1 MSLAGDS
8 AGQDYAGN
16 VISVIVLTHNRAHLL
31 ERCVEDV
38 LLRTS
43 AATTEIVIW
52 DNASEDGTAAYLSTV
67 EDPRIRV
74 VTHDENIGTNAYAS
88 AAALTTQ
95 PYIVEVDD
103 DVIEA
108 PVEWD
113 RTLLEA
119 FRKIPNIGYLVADL
133 KEDPNDSAYQY
144 LKHVKLK
151 GNVLVPKEE
160 AGFRILE
167 GPTGSGCAMTSREI
181 YERVGGFQSHKKLVF
196 WHEATAYVAGVRKL
210 GYRTAFLEDLKV
222 WHAGSPYYSEPS
234 RAKLAFHEH
243 RERAEARKN
252 FVKRALLA
260 VPFMASLNRR
270 HRWFDPPDDYE
281 PPDLNPPSDRSSEA
295 ASPSSN
301 NEPRPAGSRVA
312 NRLRS
317 EWLAL
322 RRTLALVGW
331 PRREGG
337 RADAG
342 VVVPAAKS
350 EGDVSGPAG
359 E

>member
-1 MSLAGDS
+1 ML
-8 AGQDYAGN
+8 GN

-31 ERCVEDV
+31 RRCVEDV

-43 AATTEIVIW
+43 PATKEIVIW
-52 DNASEDGTAAYLSTV
+52 DNASDDETPAYLATLD
-67 EDPRIRV
+67 DPRIKV
-74 VTHDENIGTNAYAS
+74 VTHQTNIGTNGYAS
-88 AAALTTQ
+88 AAAITTQ

-108 PVEWD
+108 PAEWD

-119 FRKIPNIGYLVADL
+119 SLSIPTSGYLVADL

-144 LKHVKLK
+144 LKHVKEK
-151 GNVLVPKEE
+151 GNVLVPKDEG
-160 AGFRILE
+160 GFRILE

-181 YERVGGFQSHKKLVF
+181 YEQVGGFRSHKKLVF
-196 WHEATAYVAGVRKL
+196 WHEAAAYVADVRKL

-260 VPFMASLNRR
+260 MPFMASLNRR

-281 PPDLNPPSDRSSEA
+281 PPDLEPPSDRGSE
-295 ASPSSN
+295 PVDPN
-301 NEPRPAGSRVA
+301 EEPRPAGSRLV

-342 VVVPAAKS
+342 ALVPAAKN
-350 EGDVSGPAG
+350 DANVSGSASNEPRR
-359 E
+359 